1 MQNLCLQELGLVPQ
15 LRLTLLD
22 SRIQTAQERLVQ
34 LVLSGNEPRSFQL
47 NTNCKHAEA
56 ARLYYTTTHIHAD
69 TYRA

>member
-1 MQNLCLQELGLVPQ
+1 VQNLCLQELGLVPQ

-34 LVLSGNEPRSFQL
+34 LVLSGNEFQL

>member
-34 LVLSGNEPRSFQL
+34 LVLSGNEPRFIPTQL
-47 NTNCKHAEA
+47 NCKHAEA
-56 ARLYYTTTHIHAD
+56 ARLYYTTTRIHAD